1 VAQRVFKTRTVVQP
15 TARSVRLRRRSVT
28 RIARISRG
36 FDRLGLA
43 VFVPILGTAFSPEPS
58 FETLRLV
65 LEAGAGQRAPE
76 RNERRMSIAFTR
88 GDRDQLDEIRH
99 GLGLRN
105 LSDAVRVAVQAYHGL
120 SKRSGLLGEM
130 TEGLERREGRTSGG
144 DRSRLRG

>member
-1 VAQRVFKTRTVVQP
+1 MAQRVFKTRTVVQP

-65 LEAGAGQRAPE
+65 LEAGAGKGDVELRLILRLCTQSLLSVAGAA
-76 RNERRMSIAFTR
+76 RRGA
-88 GDRDQLDEIRH
+88 
-99 GLGLRN
+99 
-105 LSDAVRVAVQAYHGL
+105 
-120 SKRSGLLGEM
+120 
-130 TEGLERREGRTSGG
+130 
-144 DRSRLRG
+144 